1 MTDGAVWRNRLW
13 RRLSYFHIMLIRFWA
28 EAFLIFGTS
37 WWLRKSSAQTPCAAA
52 AGTVGRLHSKHDITE
67 LEVVCFH
74 SICWRCCCYSFMSR
88 RRCGSMLEQR
98 NHPMNSNTVS
108 HHHTY
113 SRVHEDICL
122 FTSNDNQQQKWLWNI
137 CKVIVYYMF
146 YLYKCRCRC
155 LHLMLI
161 HYGESVG
168 GVSVIGVTEPRGK
181 IHQNDC
187 IIYYADIN
195 IGNDN
200 RTKTKLSIF
209 TQNDRICLM
218 HTQRL

>member
-1 MTDGAVWRNRLW
+1 
-13 RRLSYFHIMLIRFWA
+13 MLIRFWV
-28 EAFLIFGTS
+28 EAFLIFGTKKS
-37 WWLRKSSAQTPCAAA
+37 VLLVTSKMLRSNTK
-52 AGTVGRLHSKHDITE
+52 LM
-67 LEVVCFH
+67 
-74 SICWRCCCYSFMSR
+74 CCCCWHSWSFAQQTRHHWARSCMLSLHLLSFMSR

-113 SRVHEDICL
+113 SRVHADICL

-209 TQNDRICLM
+209 TQNDRNCLM